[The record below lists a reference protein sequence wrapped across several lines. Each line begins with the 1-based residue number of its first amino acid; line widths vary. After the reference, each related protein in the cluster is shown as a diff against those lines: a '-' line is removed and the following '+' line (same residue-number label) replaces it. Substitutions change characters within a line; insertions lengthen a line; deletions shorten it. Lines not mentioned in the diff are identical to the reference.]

1 MEKLK
6 KLQKESGKT
15 IEQISSEIDIPI
27 ATLNRYL
34 ANVTEPTLSKLI
46 KLSKYFNVSIDYLV
60 GNDIRG
66 LTVYSEE
73 QNQAINMLVQLNELN
88 LGRASSY
95 IAGLLVG
102 QN

>member
-1 MEKLK
+1 MYRLEELRKEKNLKQADLGRMLGLTAQAISKYEQGDREPTFEVLK
-6 KLQKESGKT
+6 KLSMF
-15 IEQISSEIDIPI
+15 
-27 ATLNRYL
+27 
-34 ANVTEPTLSKLI
+34 
-46 KLSKYFNVSIDYLV
+46 FNVSIDYLLE
-60 GNDIRG
+60 NDVRG

-88 LGRASSY
+88 LSRASSY